1 MTKEKVLNQT
11 TLIVEAPS
19 NIIYR
24 AYAPFLRESVSG
36 WHTEGNRR
44 YKIVEGAM
52 LVDRRA
58 IQEQM
63 GWTDQ
68 EASDEFTTF
77 WNVRGLLSDVTNVCF
92 DFRHNNISTG
102 AKGLRSWVV
111 DDYEIQLDDKILKVP
126 ARMIQIKVYE
136 DSRIRLKGKNGE
148 TIDDGSLLE
157 SLENGRI
164 FTLSVQFS
172 PKTQSTS
179 RKSGLTVF
187 ESYYTPYISFLDVA
201 QGVPDAGKLT
211 LRSFLNEEK
220 IINQNRMLIDEIKKA
235 IANGEITTEDLKS
248 LLSMESE
255 SEDENENEII
265 KDTPP
270 TETPE
275 PDQNG
280 DGEISDEEMRSYV
293 KDLKRAFGDN
303 PAMVNDKIEEIKR
316 QIEVIS
322 NPMKKEEAPAENT
335 EAKPP
340 IEVTRSQEEEKS
352 DEDKEIERL
361 RSLNLIQNLENIP
374 EVKESK
380 VVNVARQFG
389 DEEEGVKEE
398 NKEVEVKLTYK
409 EKVMLNQIYNN

>member
-1 MTKEKVLNQT
+1 MTKEKVLNN
-11 TLIVEAPS
+11 IVLESATADIPLV
-19 NIIYR
+19 
-24 AYAPFLRESVSG
+24 FLRYLESRTNERVLEVVLVYDG
-36 WHTEGNRR
+36 
-44 YKIVEGAM
+44 
-52 LVDRRA
+52 VDRFDTVIEPRG
-58 IQEQM
+58 M
-63 GWTDQ
+63 KTDP
-68 EASDEFTTF
+68 SIVIVDY
-77 WNVRGLLSDVTNVCF
+77 NHKRV
-92 DFRHNNISTG
+92 STG
-102 AKGLRSWVV
+102 AYLKNVRVET
-111 DDYEIQLDDKILKVP
+111 DYKIQNGSVLKEALVGEIHIP
-126 ARMIQIKVYE
+126 E
-136 DSRIRLKGKNGE
+136 DSEMFYHNREGEKKTNGNLFEAVSKGQIQSVSVEFRPYKGKQKFDTRTGITTYQE
-148 TIDDGSLLE
+148 WDLISL
-157 SLENGRI
+157 SL
-164 FTLSVQFS
+164 
-172 PKTQSTS
+172 
-179 RKSGLTVF
+179 
-187 ESYYTPYISFLDVA
+187 LDVA
-201 QGVPDAGKLT
+201 PGQPYSGIKIT
-211 LRSFLNEEK
+211 RS
-220 IINQNRMLIDEIKKA
+220 IINQNRMSIDEIKKA

-270 TETPE
+270 TETPK